1 MIAVFTLFTLHW
13 LLSAFSQSFFLHR
26 YSAHHMFSMSPF
38 WERFFFL
45 FTFITQGSSFLN
57 PRGYAILHRLHHN
70 HSDTDRDPH
79 SPHFS
84 TNIFSMMYKT
94 AMIYDGYSRRLVEAP
109 RETTHTAFP
118 EWPLIE
124 RLSVSWTV
132 RIGFGAIYT
141 LFYIAFVPAGM
152 WYLYL
157 LLPFHWLMGPV
168 HGAIVNWAGH
178 KYGYINHRRTKDQ
191 SRNTL
196 PVDFLIVGELYQN
209 NHHAHPDSPN
219 FAYRRFEFD
228 PTFQVMRLFAALG
241 IIRFLRNAKT
251 SRGKKQLVRQDER
264 VAA

>member
-1 MIAVFTLFTLHW
+1 MTGVQTCAL
-13 LLSAFSQSFFLHR
+13 
-26 YSAHHMFSMSPF
+26 P
-38 WERFFFL
+38 
-45 FTFITQGSSFLN
+45 
-57 PRGYAILHRLHHN
+57 
-70 HSDTDRDPH
+70 
-79 SPHFS
+79 
-84 TNIFSMMYKT
+84 IF
-94 AMIYDGYSRRLVEAP
+94 
-109 RETTHTAFP
+109 
-118 EWPLIE
+118 IE

-132 RIGFGAIYT
+132 RIGFGALYT

-196 PVDFLIVGELYQN
+196 HVDFLIVGELYQN

-251 SRGKKQLVRQDER
+251 LRGKKQLVRQDER